1 MGRVIG
7 VLIAYVAIVG
17 LLTVAGA
24 IPKLPFFI
32 HALLLV
38 VANVAWPVLRP
49 GILLIPLLGD
59 LIATLD
65 PEGSGP
71 AQRS

>member
-1 MGRVIG
+1 MGRVIS

-17 LLTVAGA
+17 LFTMAGA
-24 IPKLPFFI
+24 IPTLPFYT

-49 GILLIPLLGD
+49 GILLIPILGD

-65 PEGSGP
+65 SEGSGP